1 MKQIQHIILTLLLL
15 LSSLTVFSQSNYPI
29 YVTPTLT
36 PPYSLRLSDYSTVGS
51 QNLMVQINVNDLNIT
66 DLPVKL
72 RIKMETAGVSI
83 ETPPTITTTPIYLNG
98 GVTSILFGED
108 LRDYF
113 HINNL
118 VFKGYSKEAYKR
130 SGQLPGGFYKFTVEV
145 LHYNT
150 NRLISNSGT
159 TSVWIT
165 LGKPP
170 VLKSPANDEQLGQFQ
185 GMPLTFAWLASN
197 VGSPV
202 SSGSIQYTFEM
213 WEMRING
220 INPNTIA
227 QSMPVFHEEKTFN
240 TFCQIYPATLMLEP
254 GMRYA
259 WRITAS
265 DISGYIP
272 FEQNGH
278 SEIRTFMYKAT
289 CDSVTHLNA
298 KARGSSATFVWD
310 TEPNHTSF
318 NVELRQPDTGWLM
331 NSETYDNKAEF
342 FELEQGQSYE
352 MRVQAVCN
360 ADPST
365 VSDYSQW
372 TKVKIPVQKPL
383 IDTLNCPTCGC
394 DDNMPQVELT
404 NFDLRTDLSP
414 GDTLSNKTGT
424 TRFIIN
430 KAEPQGEGSY
440 TGIFYYWAEIW
451 GIKFVCEYENLQ
463 VNTDNVI
470 VNMDFESVYDP
481 QYLLDVDELSDYLND
496 LADDVA
502 NLTTGIT
509 VKDSIVYEQDFDA
522 VYVNAGDSLIAV
534 SVDENGNITETTL
547 ASSTDD
553 LDKTLVKDKNGD
565 AFVVTGKGEAMGV
578 DEFKATGGNSRL
590 LKKHNE
596 EKESKLANGMVT
608 FKASGDQRYGFDT
621 YCEIKSPLQQ
631 HYTSLNN
638 GYRPAWKSLP
648 AYGTDVVAADAY
660 EGITFKDEMGIPAI
674 PSGEKLNLRGSFDG
688 AEVPLYAYKDTSTV
702 AGKLNMVSYG
712 PKTNKL
718 YIVPVNGATLPNVTE
733 LKNTLN
739 SIYAQAVMQWDVQAI
754 QEPVQ
759 VSFPGGNMTHGG
771 SGSIS
776 TYNADQKAII
786 KAYTSGGRALERNA
800 FYLFFVDNVS
810 DKGSN
815 IAGYMPLQRQCGFIY
830 GNPKLN
836 TIAHELAHGAF
847 NLYHTFSTHGY
858 IAPEGKTQNL
868 MDYTNGATELW
879 KHQWDKIHNP
889 QDILFGFM
897 VDEEEGEAFKD
908 KGTAYVCLKDESAL
922 ARINKYTKFYLA
934 DGRVVDLAG
943 KAKASGFFTV
953 EDQTEGAP
961 GTLAAIASNGKDNIH
976 LFSGRKTRG
985 FGYTISSKS
994 AMLTYSA
1001 EKLLAEDTTNA
1012 VKVLI
1017 DNSKKLVKI
1026 KSGEKQLEQF
1036 NYQTICNC
1044 DAPDPSKEIH
1054 FTFDKNTSHYVDFA
1068 MNNAIKIQHQFH
1080 EETEII
1086 NSLLEVINQQ
1096 SQINNK
1102 DESFLG
1108 EILADKLKTY
1118 EVFNDRKF
1126 IVAPVRVN
1134 QLSLDQNS
1142 WNLLAKRVFK
1152 DANLSAKDILITI
1165 PYIQCQGIGRDLGEY
1180 YFMPGVAYGDD
1191 IEINFSALRND
1202 YINTQRVAEF
1212 AAGII
1217 NPVEGFIVDVFRHT
1231 KKKMLLYKAIFNA
1244 SNTVEC
1250 AVVLKEGIT
1259 GQAFN
1264 KTVRLYKQNAVEE
1277 LSQLIVR
1284 QNKEIE
1290 KREKEYNEFIRNPY
1304 VSVAQKNTAGHAMQ
1318 MRLKECMLVHAEEKL
1333 NFIRVNAT
1341 DKAITP
1347 YQTKFFD
1354 LKIREEFIDEPFEH
1368 KRTNQLE
1375 VGYHIFALAYVYTDA
1390 FNELREQLGYPSEN
1404 LSNDWNG
1411 EWSFNSKTDYILK
1424 QYDQTIYNGLDGA
1437 SLVIGCFGLDFVTD
1451 GLGLAYSIMR
1461 GDIAQAGG
1469 YTAGLVVVGPESVVV
1484 VKASASALV
1493 LLFTKQAIEEVG
1505 EEVGKKVL
1513 LKLAQKYVDEGAIS
1527 KEVFDGLKNL
1537 EEKELAAAIK
1547 NALKGQLDNLLTDR
1561 LRSKIQTKLGSKAD
1575 EFIGAVQADAY
1586 LAALLKE
1593 SEDDILNT
1601 SVTFLAQGRTTL
1613 FKKPDALKAFINI
1626 KKCSSETLQK
1636 LGLTD
1641 KALTTIRGHS
1651 NSSFSGVINDLNK
1664 FITKLEESPNTIIDG
1679 FDKNILNKLQL
1690 TGNNA
1695 NKIQGAHGVV
1705 KALSDDFDLL
1715 KGKTVKFEQS
1725 VDNMRGTK
1733 SFEDMTIEIVTI
1745 DGPMILKR
1753 IEVKNCS
1760 NCITSQVIKEQFIE
1774 RDLFSAKSIE
1784 QIRWRI
1790 YGQNFTKEDLLRM
1803 LEENKDVIKK
1813 LGEAKVK
1820 QLLPSKSSQIN
1831 KNNFKEILITE
1842 ISNDNVFNKI
1852 FK

>member
-36 PPYSLRLSDYSTVGS
+36 PPYSLRLSDYSAVGS

-404 NFDLRTDLSP
+404 NFDLRTDLSR

-590 LKKHNE
+590 LKKHNK

-631 HYTSLNN
+631 HYTPLNN

-718 YIVPVNGATLPNVTE
+718 YIVPVNRATLPNVTE

-897 VDEEEGEAFKD
+897 VDEEEGESIKHGIDMIKGQDYAYIARCDYKENNSDIGISTEELYKYIGKSEHGYSFGTIKVNDFIEGFRIEPTEVILIFSNNHLVGICDPVNDYSNFCSLNDPTKDGDLIAKFEEDVESCRRGKAFELLQKLNSYSRHNQQFELSIGGKVYSLD
-908 KGTAYVCLKDESAL
+908 NNTLNVETISDEDINAGNWSGTTEMKMRVGF
-922 ARINKYTKFYLA
+922 NA
-934 DGRVVDLAG
+934 DGILQFTAIGIRKDLPLATG
-943 KAKASGFFTV
+943 KTA
-953 EDQTEGAP
+953 
-961 GTLAAIASNGKDNIH
+961 TLTD
-976 LFSGRKTRG
+976 
-985 FGYTISSKS
+985 IS
-994 AMLTYSA
+994 ANMLT
-1001 EKLLAEDTTNA
+1001 
-1012 VKVLI
+1012 
-1017 DNSKKLVKI
+1017 
-1026 KSGEKQLEQF
+1026 
-1036 NYQTICNC
+1036 
-1044 DAPDPSKEIH
+1044 
-1054 FTFDKNTSHYVDFA
+1054 KN
-1068 MNNAIKIQHQFH
+1068 N
-1080 EETEII
+1080 
-1086 NSLLEVINQQ
+1086 
-1096 SQINNK
+1096 
-1102 DESFLG
+1102 
-1108 EILADKLKTY
+1108 
-1118 EVFNDRKF
+1118 
-1126 IVAPVRVN
+1126 
-1134 QLSLDQNS
+1134 
-1142 WNLLAKRVFK
+1142 
-1152 DANLSAKDILITI
+1152 
-1165 PYIQCQGIGRDLGEY
+1165 
-1180 YFMPGVAYGDD
+1180 
-1191 IEINFSALRND
+1191 
-1202 YINTQRVAEF
+1202 
-1212 AAGII
+1212 
-1217 NPVEGFIVDVFRHT
+1217 
-1231 KKKMLLYKAIFNA
+1231 
-1244 SNTVEC
+1244 
-1250 AVVLKEGIT
+1250 
-1259 GQAFN
+1259 
-1264 KTVRLYKQNAVEE
+1264 
-1277 LSQLIVR
+1277 
-1284 QNKEIE
+1284 
-1290 KREKEYNEFIRNPY
+1290 
-1304 VSVAQKNTAGHAMQ
+1304 
-1318 MRLKECMLVHAEEKL
+1318 
-1333 NFIRVNAT
+1333 
-1341 DKAITP
+1341 
-1347 YQTKFFD
+1347 
-1354 LKIREEFIDEPFEH
+1354 
-1368 KRTNQLE
+1368 
-1375 VGYHIFALAYVYTDA
+1375 
-1390 FNELREQLGYPSEN
+1390 
-1404 LSNDWNG
+1404 
-1411 EWSFNSKTDYILK
+1411 
-1424 QYDQTIYNGLDGA
+1424 
-1437 SLVIGCFGLDFVTD
+1437 
-1451 GLGLAYSIMR
+1451 
-1461 GDIAQAGG
+1461 
-1469 YTAGLVVVGPESVVV
+1469 
-1484 VKASASALV
+1484 
-1493 LLFTKQAIEEVG
+1493 
-1505 EEVGKKVL
+1505 
-1513 LKLAQKYVDEGAIS
+1513 
-1527 KEVFDGLKNL
+1527 
-1537 EEKELAAAIK
+1537 
-1547 NALKGQLDNLLTDR
+1547 
-1561 LRSKIQTKLGSKAD
+1561 
-1575 EFIGAVQADAY
+1575 
-1586 LAALLKE
+1586 ALLKE
-1593 SEDDILNT
+1593 YQVKSVEATPNDVGANLDSDTFPDGKKVAIDKKAAFMKILCEAGGVGLSFLKTAEIERPVYHEVGENTIKAPPIATGTLESVGMIVTDIT
-1601 SVTFLAQGRTTL
+1601 SLVCT
-1613 FKKPDALKAFINI
+1613 
-1626 KKCSSETLQK
+1626 
-1636 LGLTD
+1636 
-1641 KALTTIRGHS
+1641 
-1651 NSSFSGVINDLNK
+1651 INDLVTDKEVRKKAKDGFVEVGKQVKNDPTQLFPILQEVLIEEVTGSSSEQLAEIQLETTDPGRKIHLVSKAGVSTIKAVIVGGK
-1664 FITKLEESPNTIIDG
+1664 FISELPEIAMKIATKMTKAKSMLNFKNIDNLAKHLVEEFTAKLKKLPDGGKKFLDDFKDASEDIRRKFLEKPDLVESWKGLINQPRWVRKNTKLLEKISGDPKLIRKVDIYYSNSHTMPGGWKGDPN
-1679 FDKNILNKLQL
+1679 L
-1690 TGNNA
+1690 TLPRIYKG
-1695 NKIQGAHGVV
+1695 IEY
-1705 KALSDDFDLL
+1705 DDFGFPKLEMHSPGSNSYYTGKLVGDPRATDNLAAMKWL
-1715 KGKTVKFEQS
+1715 KEKSKLVDGIDFKQIGDGKGSVLFKVNGKWEKCTWHHHQDGQTLIPVIFEKHNQVTGKHTGGVS
-1725 VDNMRGTK
+1725 IITK
-1733 SFEDMTIEIVTI
+1733 YPE
-1745 DGPMILKR
+1745 
-1753 IEVKNCS
+1753 
-1760 NCITSQVIKEQFIE
+1760 
-1774 RDLFSAKSIE
+1774 
-1784 QIRWRI
+1784 
-1790 YGQNFTKEDLLRM
+1790 
-1803 LEENKDVIKK
+1803 
-1813 LGEAKVK
+1813 
-1820 QLLPSKSSQIN
+1820 
-1831 KNNFKEILITE
+1831 LIG
-1842 ISNDNVFNKI
+1842 I